1 MLSVPPA
8 VKIFFCLVP
17 ADMRRG
23 FDGLMRMAEEHLRQN
38 VLHGGLFVFINRR
51 RDRVKLL
58 YWDLDGLCIFYKR
71 LEQGTFEVPTAGK
84 TAGRSRCRPRSWP
97 CCWVALNWPVRGR
110 EDVIA
115 GPPEDFH
122 FFSRLWESAPTR
134 RILFLQNE
142 HGSRSIAR

>member
-38 VLHGGLFVFINRR
+38 VLDGGLFVFINRR

-71 LEQGTFEVPTAGK
+71 LEQGTFEVPTAGED
-84 TAGRSRCRPRSWP
+84 GRQITLSATELAMLLGGIELASARPR
-97 CCWVALNWPVRGR
+97 
-110 EDVIA
+110 
-115 GPPEDFH
+115 
-122 FFSRLWESAPTR
+122 R
-134 RILFLQNE
+134 RY
-142 HGSRSIAR
+142 RRTA